1 MELTDKDRKK
11 SDKDSPDS
19 PKPAPP
25 PPRGTKNESRQ
36 EKASKDA
43 DVGRAPEQS
52 DTREVVTKP
61 RSEHRDRQATY
72 EPDKRPSD
80 RETH

>member
-1 MELTDKDRKK
+1 MENRNKDRK
-11 SDKDSPDS
+11 SPDKDSPDS
-19 PKPAPP
+19 QKQ

-52 DTREVVTKP
+52 DTREVGSGK
-61 RSEHRDRQATY
+61 QG
-72 EPDKRPSD
+72 
-80 RETH
+80 